1 MDQEIIKFD
10 DTEIGKYK
18 FHQLENPISIDDI
31 IISNIVVS
39 NKVSFGRKNFKYLID
54 IYAY

>member
-39 NKVSFGRKNFKYLID
+39 NKVSFGRKNFKYFID